1 MKKASSPE
9 GGCRAAAGGD
19 STKRVAGCV
28 AEARPA
34 DDAARRSRDSGL
46 LFARALLRPAAKTV
60 YRNPEGLDQK
70 LKKQNLMQKIPLT

>member
-1 MKKASSPE
+1 MPRS
-9 GGCRAAAGGD
+9 GRGD

-34 DDAARRSRDSGL
+34 DDAARRSRDSSL